1 MAVRAHTFGRS
12 TEGVANVAA
21 QLIGWPD
28 LALKR
33 TRKGLGFRARGRE
46 IVRMRG
52 DHTAELLLTTAVI
65 DRWARVLTDCR
76 RVTPGRDAGWVTM
89 AIDGRADAELFL
101 SLVSVAIK
109 VNQPRDRSPFP
120 VSRASRWP
128 DVRRSR

>member
-1 MAVRAHTFGRS
+1 MAVLSTRASSRS

-33 TRKGLGFRARGRE
+33 TRRGLGFRSGGRE
-46 IVRMRG
+46 IVRMSG
-52 DHTAELLLTTAVI
+52 DHTAELLLTTDVI

-76 RVTPGRDAGWVTM
+76 RVTPGADAGWVAMT
-89 AIDGRADAELFL
+89 IEGRADAELFL

-109 VNQPRDRSPFP
+109 VNQG
-120 VSRASRWP
+120 SR
-128 DVRRSR
+128 

>member
-1 MAVRAHTFGRS
+1 MAVRAHTSGRS

-21 QLIGWPD
+21 QLIRWPD

-46 IVRMRG
+46 IVRMSG
-52 DHTAELLLTTAVI
+52 DHTAELLLTTDVI

-76 RVTPGRDAGWVTM
+76 RVTPGTDAGWVAMT
-89 AIDGRADAELFL
+89 IDGKADADLFL

-109 VNQPRDRSPFP
+109 VNQS
-120 VSRASRWP
+120 SR
-128 DVRRSR
+128 